1 MRGKIFLSLFA
12 LPFAGVG
19 VWMLWSIGS
28 MLHDSW
34 QMRDW
39 VTVEAQLID
48 AGYETRSG
56 EDSDTYEAYA
66 TYRYRYAGREYTGD
80 RVGIGSG
87 GDNIGDY
94 QQDTGRRLQRSLQ
107 RHEPIR
113 IYVDPANPAESV
125 IDREVRWGMVGFQS
139 IFVIVFGGVGFAML
153 IGSWV
158 KTRDKDASD
167 PRYADQPWLLNDD
180 WQTSSV
186 RSGSRA
192 SMWAAWGFALFW
204 NAISAFAPF
213 IAWREVV
220 ENDNYPALLALL
232 FPLIGIGLLVWAVRR
247 TLEWRRFGAAPV
259 ELDPFPGSIGGHVGG
274 TINLSVPFDAA
285 NKFQLTLTNI
295 HSYESGSG
303 KDRSQ
308 KEKAVWQDTIVAH
321 AEPAASGTRLTFR
334 FNVPEGLHESDT
346 DEDSSYYL
354 WRLNLAADLPGT
366 DLDRD
371 YVIPVYATGQ
381 QSRFLSGYAVER
393 ARSEQASLDEQAVRG
408 QINLEQGPAGKRMVF
423 PMGRNLGPSL
433 GGLLAGGAFAG
444 AGWFLVFNEGQ
455 RVFGSIFGGIGLL
468 VGLACL
474 YAIFN
479 SLTVVKTAAGIK
491 TVRRLLGIPIG
502 GSELRRDEIVRLDKS
517 SSMRSQSGGKHT
529 IYYSVNAVD
538 RSGKK
543 HTLGV
548 GFKGESQAEAAMQLI
563 AREFGLRLPEEE
575 PPLADDEDPLGPRV
589 GY

>member
-1 MRGKIFLSLFA
+1 MKGKVFMSLFA

-19 VWMLWSIGS
+19 VWMLWSIGGT
-28 MLHDSW
+28 LHDAW

-39 VTVEAQLID
+39 VAVEARLTD
-48 AGYETRSG
+48 AGFETRSG
-56 EDSDTYEAYA
+56 EDSDTYKAYA
-66 TYRYRYAGREYTGD
+66 SYSYRYGGREYTGN
-80 RVGIGSG
+80 RVGTGSG
-87 GDNIGDY
+87 ADNIGDY
-94 QQDTGRRLQRSLQ
+94 QQDTGRRLQAALQ
-107 RHEPIR
+107 RGEPIR
-113 IYVDPANPAESV
+113 IYVDPADPAESV
-125 IDREVRWGMVGFQS
+125 IDRDVRWGMVGFRS
-139 IFVIVFGGVGFAML
+139 IFVVVFGGVGFGLL
-153 IGSWV
+153 IGGWL
-158 KTRDKDASD
+158 KARDKGASD
-167 PRYADQPWLLNDD
+167 PRYADRPWLLNDD

-232 FPLIGIGLLVWAVRR
+232 FPLVGIGLLVWAVRR
-247 TLEWRRFGAAPV
+247 TLEWRRFGAVPV

-274 TINLSVPFDAA
+274 TINLNVPFDAA
-285 NKFQLTLTNI
+285 TRFQLTLTNI
-295 HSYESGSG
+295 HSYVSGSG
-303 KDRSQ
+303 KNRSQ
-308 KEKAVWQDTIVAH
+308 KEKALWQDTIVAH

-334 FNVPEGLHESDT
+334 FDVPEGLHESDT
-346 DEDSSYYL
+346 NQDSNYYL
-354 WRLNLAADLPGT
+354 WRLNLAADLPGP

-381 QSRFLSGYAVER
+381 QSRSLSGYAVER

-408 QINLEQGPAGKRMVF
+408 LINLEHGPAGKRMVF

-433 GGLLAGGAFAG
+433 GGLLAGAVFAG

-455 RVFGSIFGGIGLL
+455 RVFGGIFGGIGLL
-468 VGLACL
+468 VGIACL

-479 SLTVVKTAAGIK
+479 SLSVVKTAAGIR

-502 GSELRRDEIVRLDKS
+502 GAELRRDEIARLDKS

-529 IYYSVNAVD
+529 IYYSVDAVD
-538 RSGKK
+538 RDGKK

-548 GFKGESQAEAAMQLI
+548 GFKGESQADAAVRLI
-563 AREFGLRLPEEE
+563 AREFGLPVPETE
-575 PPLADDEDPLGPRV
+575 PRIDPDEDPLGPAE